1 MRSYRFVFLSVLFI
15 LFSISFACADGKRKN
30 DGWLGKSQ
38 KEYLEYKY
46 RQDHNG
52 QQPSGRAEI
61 RAHEMY
67 PHVHYPEGYVG
78 VIIQFSA
85 PPPQYSGGQY
95 WNGQQWVNR

>member
-1 MRSYRFVFLSVLFI
+1 MRSYRLVFLFVLFI
-15 LFSISFACADGKRKN
+15 LFFVCFAYAGEKKKGN

-38 KEYLEYKY
+38 KSYLEYKY
-46 RQDHNG
+46 RQDHHG
-52 QQPSGRAEI
+52 RQPSGHTEI

-67 PHVHYPEGYVG
+67 PHVHYPQGQIG

-85 PPPQYSGGQY
+85 PPQYSGGQY